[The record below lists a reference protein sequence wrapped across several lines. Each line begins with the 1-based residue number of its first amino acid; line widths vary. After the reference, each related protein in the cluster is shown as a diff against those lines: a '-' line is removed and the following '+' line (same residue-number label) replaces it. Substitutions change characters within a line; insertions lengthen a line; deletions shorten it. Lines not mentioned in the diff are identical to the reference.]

1 MGVSQSK
8 DLKSYIDTYEVRKK
22 NHGFWWSK
30 DLDLLS
36 FIKEKCRK
44 MMGWAE
50 DRYIKEISRK
60 MMALSQSKDLLMFV

>member
-22 NHGFWWSK
+22 NHGFWGSK
-30 DLDLLS
+30 DLDLLL

-44 MMGWAE
+44 IMGWAK
-50 DRYIKEISRK
+50 DRYIKDISRK
-60 MMALSQSKDLLMFV
+60 MMGLSQSKDLLMFV